1 MRTFYGSQSYILI
14 ENWINIFC
22 CKFWVCFQWGFYIAV
37 YYIYG
42 FPGGSVIKK
51 KICLQCRRHG
61 FNPWVRKIPW
71 RRKRQRIPVFL
82 PGKSHGQRSLAGYS
96 PWGDKRGRDVSINQ
110 QQQLCMY
117 KVVLS
122 CWSLS
127 SLEEFS
133 ICNGPNALSSGT
145 IHAIQIPKY
154 SHPFCPNTLGYPY
167 HPLTSPYNSVFNPTR
182 WCVCVC
188 IFTFPSLQAPS

>member
-1 MRTFYGSQSYILI
+1 MFLPGESQGWGSLVG
-14 ENWINIFC
+14 C
-22 CKFWVCFQWGFYIAV
+22 CLWGHTESDTTEVTAAAAV
-37 YYIYG
+37 
-42 FPGGSVIKK
+42 FHS
-51 KICLQCRRHG
+51 
-61 FNPWVRKIPW
+61 
-71 RRKRQRIPVFL
+71 RRKQQSTPVFL

-154 SHPFCPNTLGYPY
+154 SHPFCPYTLGYPY

-182 WCVCVC
+182 
-188 IFTFPSLQAPS
+188 